1 MLRVRGQVASLR
13 LKLIREGQE
22 DYEYLRLAE
31 RAAGRPAVLAAM
43 APVMVTAT
51 NYTEEALDI
60 YDTRTALAALIGDEA
75 IHLRSGSSH

>member
-1 MLRVRGQVASLR
+1 MFALYKHDR

-43 APVMVTAT
+43 APVM
-51 NYTEEALDI
+51 
-60 YDTRTALAALIGDEA
+60 
-75 IHLRSGSSH
+75 